1 MGGLSSQPSG
11 LTSRLVRETSRGRPS
26 PRAWTLPGPRIV
38 ARGQEVAVVLQ
49 RSRALAHLVVD
60 RARRRCCSGARRSG
74 VHVRELVRLARDRLL
89 HELIGP
95 LGIREDDVDPARRVP
110 ADVRAEHDGVRRV
123 SAERGR
129 VRRRRQQFDVPA
141 AAVELL
147 LVLGAELKHER
158 LAFVRDRLA
167 HVRAEG
173 VRSARPRRFE
183 CLCPRPRRRTTSR
196 ASARSRRPGLRRS
209 STRTSSIGRA
219 SRLRVDGEEGAGGR
233 RRRRR
238 RRRRRSGRDR
248 ERAGSDRGGR
258 DGWRADVARSSDRFI
273 DSNDRSR
280 FEATCRDS
288 KKLERRRR
296 ERRARDAPSNRSS
309 KYTSAET
316 TEAIAARNART
327 VASLNMSRSAGE
339 GSGRRARRSD
349 GALTRRDSDR
359 TLISETGGTRR
370 TSISSTKKARAPPAR
385 RHKPSRAMEVA
396 DFALQ
401 AREGVREGLH
411 PSHPQV
417 HEAGQ
422 EGVQQGG
429 ASNGDG
435 VHRDGVR
442 RVLREAHLVRRRPR
456 AISVLHFLFLSL
468 FIGRRR
474 RRRPSR
480 VASRLRSSSCAA
492 IARARAEEGGAR
504 WTDRPTDRSRARG
517 ASPRSSRL
525 IIPRVVS
532 PSRAFAPRST
542 VRATDVPALVRS
554 SRSIP
559 INNIILA
566 A

>member
-1 MGGLSSQPSG
+1 MVPLES
-11 LTSRLVRETSRGRPS
+11 VRMT
-26 PRAWTLPGPRIV
+26 WTLRV
-38 ARGQEVAVVLQ
+38 AYPQM
-49 RSRALAHLVVD
+49 
-60 RARRRCCSGARRSG
+60 SG
-74 VHVRELVRLARDRLL
+74 
-89 HELIGP
+89 
-95 LGIREDDVDPARRVP
+95 
-110 ADVRAEHDGVRRV
+110 AEHDGVRRV

-173 VRSARPRRFE
+173 VEARVRGGLNASVRVRVAVPLPARQLEVAVLAFGGLPR
-183 CLCPRPRRRTTSR
+183 
-196 ASARSRRPGLRRS
+196 GLRPSVAPAVCGWTAR
-209 STRTSSIGRA
+209 R
-219 SRLRVDGEEGAGGR
+219 GAGGR
-233 RRRRR
+233 RRREEEEETVRTGSR
-238 RRRRRSGRDR
+238 ARGEAIAADAMDGERTSRDLPIDLSIERSIAFR
-248 ERAGSDRGGR
+248 SDVPR
-258 DGWRADVARSSDRFI
+258 
-273 DSNDRSR
+273 
-280 FEATCRDS
+280 S

-349 GALTRRDSDR
+349 GADETR
-359 TLISETGGTRR
+359 TATGPLISETGGTRR

-385 RHKPSRAMEVA
+385 RHKTLARHGSRRLRV
-396 DFALQ
+396 Q

-456 AISVLHFLFLSL
+456 AISVLLFLFLSL
-468 FIGRRR
+468 FIVVVVVVVPR
-474 RRRPSR
+474 
-480 VASRLRSSSCAA
+480 ASRRVFVPPRAPRSP
-492 IARARAEEGGAR
+492 RARRKGGR
-504 WTDRPTDRSRARG
+504 GGPTDRSTDRA
-517 ASPRSSRL
+517 
-525 IIPRVVS
+525 
-532 PSRAFAPRST
+532 
-542 VRATDVPALVRS
+542 PAARRLVRHD
-554 SRSIP
+554 
-559 INNIILA
+559 
-566 A
+566 